1 MPRHYGMKKPAK
13 KAAKKAA
20 KKPMK
25 KAYGGGK
32 MKRR

>member
-1 MPRHYGMKKPAK
+1 MRYKAKKPAK
-13 KAAKKAA
+13 KVA